1 MANMFYDSLSAN
13 NYFVYVAR
21 TVPFDGNGV
30 EEPGDSLNDTFL
42 ELNERMIFGKH
53 ITDDDTRIMIKNKS
67 WTPGQVYPIYDDLND
82 NLDDQNFYV
91 VTRDGDEVS
100 VFKCIDNDNDAV
112 SLVKPIRSETSP
124 NDNFYRT
131 SDNYVWKLMYTVSG
145 NSFDKFATSKYFP
158 IEVDADIANNAIAG
172 GIECVRVEVAGAGY
186 DNFIEGSISQIN
198 IGGNPRKMYI
208 QGESGELA
216 SPTGYYTNSAIYITS
231 GNAQGQL
238 RSITSYG
245 VENNRRFITVDAS
258 FSPAIAATDTFEIS
272 PNVIVTGDGTGFQGR
287 AVINETSGTIER
299 VEIID
304 RGTGYTQATA
314 TIVANTAGF
323 DTNAF
328 SAGSARPIISPIGG
342 HGSDPQKELY
352 GHLVGVS
359 VDFAGNELPTANN
372 DYRSFGI
379 MKDPT
384 FKDAQIQLNT
394 SVGLNENDVIIQSNT
409 NATGTITDI
418 DVANNVITLGTV
430 TGVFNATDTISVG
443 NTEFTVSSIL
453 DNNDTF
459 DQRLVLDTSL
469 TFGAGFQKDETIIQ
483 QNTNASAVVHQYD
496 SGTIRVINVQGNFLV
511 STTSVIVGQTSGTRA
526 VINTITQPD
535 MIKGSGEAMFV
546 QNIEPITRADG
557 RTERTK
563 IIIGF

>member
-13 NYFVYVAR
+13 NYFLYVAR
-21 TVPFDGNGV
+21 TVPFDDNGV
-30 EEPGDSLNDTFL
+30 EQPGDSLNDTFL

-53 ITDDDTRIMIKNKS
+53 ITDDDTRIMIKNKE

-82 NLDDQNFYV
+82 NLDNQNFYV
-91 VTRDGDEVS
+91 VTRDGDELS

-112 SLVKPIRSETSP
+112 SLVKPIKSETSP
-124 NDNFYRT
+124 TDDFYRT
-131 SDNYVWKLMYTVSG
+131 SDNYVWKLMYSVSG
-145 NSFDKFATSKYFP
+145 NSFDKFGTSKYFP
-158 IEVDADIANNAIAG
+158 VEVDSQIVSNAISG
-172 GIECVRVEVAGAGY
+172 GIECVRVENPGAGY
-186 DNFIEGSISQIN
+186 ANFIEGSVSQIN

-208 QGESGELA
+208 QGDSADLE
-216 SPTGYYTNSAIYITS
+216 SPTDYYTNSAIYITS
-231 GNAQGQL
+231 GTAQGQL

-245 VENNRRFITVDAS
+245 IENNRKFITIDAS
-258 FSPAIAATDTFEIS
+258 FSPAISAGDTFEIS
-272 PNVIVTGDGTGFQGR
+272 PNIIVTGDGTGFKGR
-287 AVINETSGTIER
+287 AIINETSGIIER
-299 VEIID
+299 VEIVD
-304 RGTGYTQATA
+304 RGSGYTQATA
-314 TIVANTAGF
+314 VVVANTASF
-323 DTNAF
+323 SPTTF

-352 GHLVGVS
+352 GHLVGIS

-394 SVGLNENDVIIQSNT
+394 SVGLSENDVVVQRNT
-409 NATGTITDI
+409 NARGVISDI
-418 DVANNVITLGTV
+418 DVSNNVITMSTV
-430 TGVFNATDTISVG
+430 TGIFNQTDIIDVG
-443 NTEFTVSSIL
+443 NTEFTVSAIV

-483 QNTNASAVVHQYD
+483 QNTNATAVVHQYD
-496 SGTIRVINVQGNFLV
+496 SGVVKAINVQGNFLV
-511 STTSVIVGQTSGTRA
+511 STTSVLIGQTSGTRA